1 MFRNILV
8 AMDTSAI
15 GKSVFDEALTLAKA
29 TGANLMLL
37 HVLSPEENG
46 SPNLLVFPN
55 MGYYPGFSSSSI
67 DIYQKQWQRIEHY
80 GLELLRSH
88 QEEATAAGVTT
99 EFTQNHG
106 SPGRTICDVARTWG
120 ADTIV
125 MGRRGH
131 SGLTELILGSVSNYV
146 LHHAPCS
153 VLTVQHT
160 EITKPEAVEQLI
172 TEERKGKGARALG
185 IESSIPKR
193 RL

>member
-1 MFRNILV
+1 MFCKILV
-8 AMDTSAI
+8 AMDTSSM

-29 TGANLMLL
+29 TGASLMLL

-46 SPNLLVFPN
+46 SPSLLAFPN
-55 MGYYPGFSSSSI
+55 IGYYSGYSSSSI
-67 DIYQKQWQRIEHY
+67 DIYQKQWQRLEQY
-80 GLELLRSH
+80 GIDLLRSR
-88 QEEATAAGVTT
+88 QEEATKAGVTT
-99 EFTQNHG
+99 EFTQNPG

-160 EITKPEAVEQLI
+160 DTNPEAVEQLV
-172 TEERKGKGARALG
+172 TEERKGEGVRVKG
-185 IESSIPKR
+185 
-193 RL
+193 

>member
-1 MFRNILV
+1 MFCKILV
-8 AMDTSAI
+8 AMDTSSM

-29 TGANLMLL
+29 MGASLMLL

-46 SPNLLVFPN
+46 SPNILMFPN
-55 MGYYPGFSSSSI
+55 FGYHPGLSTSSV
-67 DIYQKQWQRIEHY
+67 DIYQRQWQRLEQY
-80 GLELLRSH
+80 GIELLRSR
-88 QEEATAAGVTT
+88 QEEATSAGVTT
-99 EFTQNHG
+99 EFTQNQG

-160 EITKPEAVEQLI
+160 DTNPEVVEQLS
-172 TEERKGKGARALG
+172 EEGEGVRVEG
-185 IESSIPKR
+185 
-193 RL
+193 